1 MDTNTDAA
9 CGRSITDK
17 GQLSLSLLEV
27 MLGVAFV
34 FAVLLGVVLGVP
46 SPDTHDAQLETYA
59 DDVATVL
66 ASEPSPHLESSRLSG
81 FTHSPVTFERERNEL
96 THRIDHLLPDN
107 LMFRVETPHG
117 AVGYR
122 IPSGVSLGTTTVT
135 TPNGDVTIVVWY
147 T

>member
-1 MDTNTDAA
+1 MNTDDG
-9 CGRSITDK
+9 CNRSVTEK
-17 GQLSLSLLEV
+17 AQLSLSLLEV

-46 SPDTHDAQLETYA
+46 TPDTHNAQLETYA

-66 ASEPSPHLESSRLSG
+66 ASEPSSHQKSSRLSEL
-81 FTHSPVTFERERNEL
+81 TRSPATFERESDEL
-96 THRIDHLLPDN
+96 THNIDQLLPNN

-135 TPNGDVTIVVWY
+135 TTNGDVTIVVWY
-147 T
+147 V

>member
-1 MDTNTDAA
+1 MNTDDG
-9 CGRSITDK
+9 CNRSVTEK
-17 GQLSLSLLEV
+17 AQLSLSLLEV

-46 SPDTHDAQLETYA
+46 TPDTHNAQLETYA

-66 ASEPSPHLESSRLSG
+66 ASEPTSHQKSSRLSEL
-81 FTHSPVTFERERNEL
+81 TRSPATFERESDEL
-96 THRIDHLLPDN
+96 THNIDQLLPNN

-135 TPNGDVTIVVWY
+135 TTNGDVTIVVWY
-147 T
+147 V